1 MISSSSSAPSPP
13 PSSSSKSRVLPG
25 RVISPLLK
33 DDDDVPAW
41 LPYFGILNE
50 FLMSAAGIYFLCKLA
65 AICATDDGLVSW
77 DGFRH
82 ATMATWM

>member
-1 MISSSSSAPSPP
+1 MISSS

-25 RVISPLLK
+25 RVISPLLY

-41 LPYFGILNE
+41 LPCLGILNE
-50 FLMSAAGIYFLCKLA
+50 FLMSAAGIYFTCKLA
-65 AICATDDGLVSW
+65 AICISGDGLVSW

-82 ATMATWM
+82 ALIATWM